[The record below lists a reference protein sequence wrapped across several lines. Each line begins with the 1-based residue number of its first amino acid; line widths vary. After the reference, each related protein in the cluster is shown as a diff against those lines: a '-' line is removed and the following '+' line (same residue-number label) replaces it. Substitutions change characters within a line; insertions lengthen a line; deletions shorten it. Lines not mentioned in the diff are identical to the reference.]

1 MLIADHAPFSC
12 AIFLPVDVVKERLQV
27 QDLQRDY
34 KYDGSL
40 DAFRTIWREEG
51 LRGLYKGYG
60 ATIYSF
66 GPFSAVYFALYEK
79 VSCAH
84 YIIPAEYVG
93 DNM

>member
-1 MLIADHAPFSC
+1 MMITNTAPLSC

-34 KYDGSL
+34 KYHGSL

-51 LRGLYKGYG
+51 FRGLYKGYG

-79 VSCAH
+79 VSLH
-84 YIIPAEYVG
+84 HVTIPSGYFR
-93 DNM
+93 D